1 MIVPQL
7 PEDVSCSKEAVGC
20 EMEVYPFE
28 KRIVDHGSIP
38 AEELVWEMTA

>member
-7 PEDVSCSKEAVGC
+7 PEGVSSLKEAVGC

-38 AEELVWEMTA
+38 AEELVSERTA